1 MANILYFHD
10 GTQEII
16 CDEFDFA
23 KMLYEKLGIDSE
35 QCFLGYIE
43 NMKYEINELEEE
55 LKQIKNSG
63 SIENDDIKNYQ
74 NIIDGLKKEIA
85 ELEDEVIEL
94 EKEIQYMNE
103 MQMLEDERRYMLE
116 DLDYD
121 FNE

>member
-55 LKQIKNSG
+55 LKQTKNSDY
-63 SIENDDIKNYQ
+63 IENVFDRLSNRKYNPR
-74 NIIDGLKKEIA
+74 
-85 ELEDEVIEL
+85 ELPEL
-94 EKEIQYMNE
+94 
-103 MQMLEDERRYMLE
+103 
-116 DLDYD
+116 
-121 FNE
+121 FN